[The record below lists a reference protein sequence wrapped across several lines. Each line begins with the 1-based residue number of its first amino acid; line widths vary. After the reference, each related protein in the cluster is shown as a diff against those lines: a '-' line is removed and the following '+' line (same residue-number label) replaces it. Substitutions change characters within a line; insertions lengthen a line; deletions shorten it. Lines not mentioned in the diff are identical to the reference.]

1 MNVKNNNTSDVSVS
15 IKSFTRVESNTTKNR
30 NYDRLEIVAPN
41 SVSNWNTLSEDES
54 MKKISLG
61 IFNKE
66 GLYVNSNL
74 DVELT
79 KDQPLWLLEN
89 MDEIKLGTLKRA
101 TNLSNPYVSKL
112 SFTSKH
118 GKNFKGGSSKGKF
131 NLVFKFE

>member
-1 MNVKNNNTSDVSVS
+1 MYNLLFKKSTFRLKYFSFSSELLPLIALSQILPSKLHKSKSD
-15 IKSFTRVESNTTKNR
+15 I
-30 NYDRLEIVAPN
+30 
-41 SVSNWNTLSEDES
+41 
-54 MKKISLG
+54 KISLG